1 MNRLRT
7 TLWTLTRRL
16 SIGKSHVHNSK
27 GTVLLGSLVLASV
40 LLSSCGAS
48 ATAEADQACTL
59 VHKSIQIY
67 DSAQTADSA
76 KARAELARA
85 ELLLAEAV
93 SPANL
98 AASTD
103 SYWQPLAG
111 TLAESNQL
119 PESRLVIALRAQ
131 CAPSA
136 TNQGEYV
143 VPYKS
148 QGQ

>member
-1 MNRLRT
+1 MNHANGWSLHGRSLPGK
-7 TLWTLTRRL
+7 RRA
-16 SIGKSHVHNSK
+16 
-27 GTVLLGSLVLASV
+27 VLLGSIALTGA

-59 VHKSIQIY
+59 VHQSIRLY
-67 DSAQTADSA
+67 DASQTADAS
-76 KARAELARA
+76 KARTDLARA
-85 ELLLAEAV
+85 ELLLAQAV

-111 TLAESNQL
+111 TLAETEQL